1 MYPTKLLIVVDM
13 QKDFVDPDGKLT
25 LYSEAKTEKLV
36 DGIADYIKNFN
47 ERVFYTLDTH
57 ENSSCEFSSFPAH
70 CIEGTEGHKLTDK
83 IATAILEKERS
94 NQRTIS
100 GLGKASYTG
109 SKLVDFLATTYPD
122 MEYHIV
128 GVCTHICVHDIT
140 SSLVN
145 RFKELHNKVP
155 KVIIP
160 KELTGDFDLEMA
172 EFALKRLERLYG
184 VEVA

>member
-25 LYSEAKTEKLV
+25 LYSEGKTEKLV
-36 DGIADYIKNFN
+36 DGIADYIKNFDG
-47 ERVFYTLDTH
+47 RVFYTLDTH
-57 ENSSCEFSSFPAH
+57 ESFSCEFNSFPAH
-70 CIEGTEGHKLTDK
+70 CVEGTEGHKLTNK
-83 IATAILEKERS
+83 IANAILEKERAH
-94 NQRTIS
+94 QRTIQ
-100 GLGKASYTG
+100 GLGKVSYTG
-109 SKLVDFLATTYPD
+109 TKLVDFLATTYPD

-145 RFKELHNKVP
+145 RFKEIYNKVP
-155 KVIIP
+155 KIVIP
-160 KELTGDFDLEMA
+160 KQLTGDFDPEMA

-184 VEVA
+184 AQVV